1 MRERNET
8 RDPAQVFAKPNIGA
22 TVRGPWVPAL
32 ARKSALGRDTDAPDA
47 AEAAKLATTSI
58 MHTGGSR
65 CHSCAP
71 SSHFAPCSCSRRRRP
86 IADDPF
92 YKSKRLTILINF
104 ASGGPTDIEGRLFAK
119 HLARHIDGQPN
130 IVVQNMEGAGGIV
143 GAKYLGEV
151 APRDGSM
158 AGYFTGTA
166 FMYALDP
173 ERFRVDFKT
182 YEFVATQAGTTVHF
196 VRTDVAPGMKEPTD
210 IVKAQNLIVGGLSV
224 DTPKDLRLRL
234 GMDMLGVPFK
244 YVTGYRSSPSARLA
258 FQRGEINFFSES
270 PPSYRGIVDPTLV
283 KTGQAIPVFY
293 DAGFDGKNFF
303 VPDPVKD
310 LPLLN
315 FHELYQKIKGTMP
328 SGQYWDIYKAIISA
342 DGIIQRMIVMPPG
355 APQPAIE
362 ALRAAIA
369 RVNADKAY
377 AEEAEKTFGFVPQWA
392 AGPDTPKV
400 AQTALTVR
408 PEVRA
413 FLTDYM
419 KNLPK

>member
-1 MRERNET
+1 VPE
-8 RDPAQVFAKPNIGA
+8 AFA
-22 TVRGPWVPAL
+22 
-32 ARKSALGRDTDAPDA
+32 D
-47 AEAAKLATTSI
+47 EA
-58 MHTGGSR
+58 
-65 CHSCAP
+65 
-71 SSHFAPCSCSRRRRP
+71 
-86 IADDPF
+86 F
-92 YKSKRLTILINF
+92 YKGKRLTILINF
-104 ASGGPTDIEGRLFAK
+104 ASGGPTDIEARLFAR
-119 HLARHIDGQPN
+119 HLARHIEGQPN
-130 IVVQNMEGAGGIV
+130 IVIQNMEGAGGIV

-210 IVKAQNLIVGGLSV
+210 IAKAQNLIVGGLSV

-270 PPSYRGIVDPTLV
+270 PPSYRGVVDPTLV

-293 DAGFDGKNFF
+293 DAGFDGRNFF

-310 LPLLN
+310 LPILN

-328 SGQYWDIYKAIISA
+328 SGQYWDIYKSIISA

-355 APQPAIE
+355 APQPAID

-369 RVNADKAY
+369 RVNTDKAY
-377 AEEAEKTFGFVPQWA
+377 AEEAERTFGFVPQWA

-400 AQTALTVR
+400 AQTALTVP

-413 FLTDYM
+413 FLADYM